1 MLELAVSADFK
12 EKNEKQIHLKTF
24 STEAVR
30 QFIKF
35 LYGFELEQ
43 KELEKDL
50 LLVKYL
56 TLMGGVYNIPSL
68 QRAAARALFNHI
80 TLDNMVEMMDFVKIN
95 FLDAAADAL
104 GDHIAKKFDQ
114 EQQLSSE
121 IFTKNPEIAVKVLK
135 AKEPKAKKRSSSK
148 VNEVGPEVKASSP
161 SVNLQTYTGVD
172 SYSY

>member
-1 MLELAVSADFK
+1 MSAKERNFK
-12 EKNEKQIHLKTF
+12 KCSSFKYEYFENENENKKKIHLKTF

-114 EQQLSSE
+114 EQLISSE

-135 AKEPKAKKRSSSK
+135 ASGAKDVKAKKRTQPR
-148 VNEVGPEVKASSP
+148 E
-161 SVNLQTYTGVD
+161 SVNLTK
-172 SYSY
+172 